1 MIPLLDVKCLCLLP
15 DQEQEQFTLNSL
27 NSFINNDCHE
37 GYPMIINYNNPII
50 VGYIPKSQLLNQL
63 FYHYQIEKLI
73 QIHQFHF
80 KSTTVLIFPERVE
93 QLLSQRKQPQV
104 VLINVHPIQSTLI
117 INENPILLIIEMFEK
132 LHLNS
137 LIIVSN
143 QDETLMTDSS
153 IDLY

>member
-1 MIPLLDVKCLCLLP
+1 MISFQNLTSTIKSKLPNINIASSMIPLLDVKCLCLLP

-63 FYHYQIEKLI
+63 FLSLSNRELI

-80 KSTTVLIFPERVE
+80 KSTTVLIFLNE
-93 QLLSQRKQPQV
+93 LNNYYRK
-104 VLINVHPIQSTLI
+104 
-117 INENPILLIIEMFEK
+117 ENNHK
-132 LHLNS
+132 LF
-137 LIIVSN
+137 
-143 QDETLMTDSS
+143 
-153 IDLY
+153 